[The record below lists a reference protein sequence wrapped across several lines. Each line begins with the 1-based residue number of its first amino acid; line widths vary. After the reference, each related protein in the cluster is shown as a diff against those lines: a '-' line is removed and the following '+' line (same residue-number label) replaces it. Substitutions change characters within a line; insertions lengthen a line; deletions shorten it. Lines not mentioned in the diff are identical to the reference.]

1 MPGIVAQTF
10 ARSEL
15 WKKLQPLSIHRKL
28 NMPEL
33 PVPANAGSGRHDEQG
48 FTPRV

>member
-1 MPGIVAQTF
+1 MPGIAAQTF

-28 NMPEL
+28 NLPEL
-33 PVPANAGSGRHDEQG
+33 PVPASAGNGRHKQSG
-48 FTPRV
+48 FTLQV